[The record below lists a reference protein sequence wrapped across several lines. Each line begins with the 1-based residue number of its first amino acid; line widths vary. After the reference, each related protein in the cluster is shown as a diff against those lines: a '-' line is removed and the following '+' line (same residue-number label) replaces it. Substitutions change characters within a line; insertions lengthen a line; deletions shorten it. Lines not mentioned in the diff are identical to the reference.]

1 MELLPRALAAAGVTH
16 ARTLDVRPVLEKGG
30 DPFSVIMKTVKA
42 LEPTEALHLL
52 VNFEPRPL
60 YAVLRSGFG
69 REHLLEQVGELFHV
83 WFYLPAGDAAA
94 CAPEASSPDAAG
106 ARPPLLP
113 PVELDVRGMEP
124 PGPMMAILE
133 KLVELGPGAQLLVAH
148 HREPVLLYDKLKLRG
163 YAAQTTRRG
172 EGDYL
177 VHIAPAWAL
186 APDAR
191 P

>member
-1 MELLPRALAAAGVTH
+1 MEALPRTLTAAGVTH

-30 DPFSVIMKTVKA
+30 DPFALIMKTVRELA
-42 LEPTEALHLL
+42 PSEALHLI

-60 YAVLRSGFG
+60 YAVLRSSFG
-69 REHLLEQVGELFHV
+69 REYVMERVDDLFHV
-83 WFYLPAGDAAA
+83 WFYLPASGPAAGEPEPAAA
-94 CAPEASSPDAAG
+94 GEAG
-106 ARPPLLP
+106 ARPPLLA

-163 YAAQTTRRG
+163 YAAHTTRRA

-177 VHIAPAWAL
+177 VHVAPAWAL

>member
-1 MELLPRALAAAGVTH
+1 MEVLPRALAAAGVTH

-30 DPFSVIMKTVKA
+30 DPFGLIMKTAKGLA
-42 LEPTEALHLL
+42 RTEALHL
-52 VNFEPRPL
+52 VVGFEPRPL
-60 YAVLRSGFG
+60 YAVLRASFG
-69 REHLLEQVGELFHV
+69 REHLTEQVGELFHV
-83 WFYLPAGDAAA
+83 WFYVPEQGAAPS
-94 CAPEASSPDAAG
+94 APEVPAQAEAG
-106 ARPPLLP
+106 ARPPLLA

-163 YAAQTTRRG
+163 YAAHTTRRA

-177 VHIAPAWAL
+177 VHVAPAWAL

>member
-1 MELLPRALAAAGVTH
+1 MEVLPRALAAAGVTH

-30 DPFSVIMKTVKA
+30 DPFALIMKTVKGLA
-42 LEPTEALHLL
+42 RTEALHL
-52 VNFEPRPL
+52 VVGFEPRPL
-60 YAVLRSGFG
+60 YAVLRASFG
-69 REHLLEQVGELFHV
+69 REHLTEQVGELFHV
-83 WFYLPAGDAAA
+83 WFYLPAAASV
-94 CAPEASSPDAAG
+94 PEASGDPG
-106 ARPPLLP
+106 PRPPLLP

-163 YAAQTTRRG
+163 YAAHTTRRA

-177 VHIAPAWAL
+177 VHVAPAWAL